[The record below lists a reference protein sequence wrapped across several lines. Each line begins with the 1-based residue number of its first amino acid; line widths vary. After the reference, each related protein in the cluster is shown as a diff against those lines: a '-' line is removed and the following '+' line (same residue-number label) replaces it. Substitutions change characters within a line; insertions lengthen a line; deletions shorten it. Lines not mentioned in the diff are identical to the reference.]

1 MQNHIS
7 AVDLGYLLPDGK
19 PLFKSLTF
27 SFSPARTGLIGPNGV
42 GKSTLLDILAGV
54 RSSST
59 GSVTAQGRVSYLPQ
73 SELFDEGATVASAIG
88 FSRELEA
95 LDRILGGEGGS
106 SDFEAVDTL
115 WDLPERIEAM
125 FEKLGVPH
133 VKTGQAVQSLSGG
146 ELMRVRIAGLLL
158 KEPDFLLLDEP
169 TNHLDFEARQFIYEI
184 VSSWKR
190 GLVVV
195 SHDRQVLSLV
205 DQTAEMFQDRVQV
218 YGGNFDFYR
227 EQRDIERAAAEQALT
242 GARQRLKQARATA
255 QLANER
261 QERRR
266 ASGRRNVANA
276 NISPIAAGLLQRSAE
291 NSSARLKARHEKK
304 VEEAMNDLQTA
315 KSNLDADLRITVDL
329 EEPQVPANKRMVE
342 IAGVNYRYPDAAG
355 PLWREPLDIEII
367 GPERIWLKGPNGSG
381 KSTLIDLICGRKSPS
396 TGTVRTGTGRIGIL
410 DQRVSVLE
418 NSLTVLE
425 NIRRVSRPRP
435 THELRILLG
444 RFLFY
449 KDDVFK
455 PASALSGGERMRA
468 GLACLLGADQ
478 APDILILDEPTNN
491 LDLSSVDQLVS
502 ALKEFRGVLIVV
514 SHDISFVEEVETRRV
529 IELTG

>member
-1 MQNHIS
+1 
-7 AVDLGYLLPDGK
+7 
-19 PLFKSLTF
+19 
-27 SFSPARTGLIGPNGV
+27 
-42 GKSTLLDILAGV
+42 
-54 RSSST
+54 
-59 GSVTAQGRVSYLPQ
+59 
-73 SELFDEGATVASAIG
+73 
-88 FSRELEA
+88 
-95 LDRILGGEGGS
+95 
-106 SDFEAVDTL
+106 
-115 WDLPERIEAM
+115 
-125 FEKLGVPH
+125 
-133 VKTGQAVQSLSGG
+133 
-146 ELMRVRIAGLLL
+146 
-158 KEPDFLLLDEP
+158 
-169 TNHLDFEARQFIYEI
+169 
-184 VSSWKR
+184 
-190 GLVVV
+190 
-195 SHDRQVLSLV
+195 
-205 DQTAEMFQDRVQV
+205 
-218 YGGNFDFYR
+218 
-227 EQRDIERAAAEQALT
+227 
-242 GARQRLKQARATA
+242 
-255 QLANER
+255 
-261 QERRR
+261 
-266 ASGRRNVANA
+266 VANA

-304 VEEAMNDLQTA
+304 VEEAMNDFQAA

-342 IAGVNYRYPDAAG
+342 LAGVNYRYPDAPV
-355 PLWREPLDIEII
+355 PLWRKPLDIEII

-381 KSTLIDLICGRKSPS
+381 KSTLIDLICRRKTPS
-396 TGTVRTGTGRIGIL
+396 TGTARTGSGRIGIL
-410 DQRVSVLE
+410 DQRVSVLD

-514 SHDISFVEEVETRRV
+514 SHDISFVEEVGTGRV